1 MGEMCRIPGGAFRQ
15 GSPDWVIDWLEAAD
29 QPLPRLWF
37 ADETPQVTTVVKPFR
52 IDRFPVTVGEYA
64 RFVRDTGYRTEAE
77 RRGFGLVYTE
87 QGWIEREGV
96 TWCAPGGP
104 GTGGP
109 DFDDHPVVHVSWR
122 DANEFA
128 RWSGRRLPTEA
139 EWEFAAR
146 GPDFRIW
153 PWGDEWDVEAANTA
167 ELHAGPLH
175 SLSAWQQW
183 WRAECERIG
192 PVPRTSPVGSFRG
205 RGDSPFGCADMAG
218 NVYEWTS
225 TLSRL
230 YDDSTRCDPTVRMAM
245 GRYRV
250 IRGGSWMN
258 FRYQV
263 RCSERM
269 HGDPDGWSS
278 FAHGFRCAS
287 DV

>member
-1 MGEMCRIPGGAFRQ
+1 MAEMCLIPGGPFRQ
-15 GSPDWVIDWLEAAD
+15 GTPEWVLDWLEAAD

-37 ADETPQVTTVVKPFR
+37 ADETPQVNTVVRPFR
-52 IDRFPVTVGEYA
+52 LDRFPVTVAQYA
-64 RFVRDTGYRTEAE
+64 RFVRDTGYRTDAE

-87 QGWIEREGV
+87 QGWTERAGV
-96 TWCAPGGP
+96 TWRTPGGP

-109 DFDDHPVVHVSWR
+109 DLDDHPVVHVSWG
-122 DANEFA
+122 DAGA
-128 RWSGRRLPTEA
+128 YAAWSGRRLPTET

-146 GPDFRIW
+146 GPDFRLW
-153 PWGDEWDVEAANTA
+153 PWGDDWNADAANTA
-167 ELHAGPLH
+167 ELHAGPLT

-183 WRAECERIG
+183 WRAECARHG
-192 PVPRTSPVGSFRG
+192 PVPRTSPVGSFG

-218 NVYEWTS
+218 NVYEWTA
-225 TLSRL
+225 TVSRL
-230 YDDSTRCDPTVRMAM
+230 YDDAVHCDPTVRMAM

-269 HGDPDGWSS
+269 HGDPTGWSS
-278 FAHGFRCAS
+278 FAHGFRCAA
-287 DV
+287 DA

>member
-1 MGEMCRIPGGAFRQ
+1 MGEMRRIPGGMFRQ
-15 GSPDWVIDWLEAAD
+15 GTAPWVLDWLDAAD

-37 ADETPQVTTVVKPFR
+37 ADETPQVTTVVAPFR

-64 RFVRDTGYRTEAE
+64 RFVRDTGYRTDAE

-87 QGWIEREGV
+87 QGWAERAGV
-96 TWCAPGGP
+96 TWRAPGGP
-104 GTGGP
+104 GTESR
-109 DFDDHPVVHVSWR
+109 DFDDHPVVHVSWN

-128 RWSGRRLPTEA
+128 AWCGRRLPTEA

-146 GPDFRIW
+146 GPDFRVW

-167 ELHAGPLH
+167 ELHAGPLT
-175 SLSAWQQW
+175 SLPAWQQW
-183 WRAECERIG
+183 WRAECGRHG
-192 PVPRTSPVGSFRG
+192 PVPRTSPVGSFSE

-218 NVYEWTS
+218 NVYEWTA
-225 TLSRL
+225 TVSRL
-230 YDDSTRCDPTVRMAM
+230 YDDTVRCDPTVRMAM

-269 HGDPDGWSS
+269 HGDPQGWSS
-278 FAHGFRCAS
+278 FAHGFRCAA
-287 DV
+287 DA